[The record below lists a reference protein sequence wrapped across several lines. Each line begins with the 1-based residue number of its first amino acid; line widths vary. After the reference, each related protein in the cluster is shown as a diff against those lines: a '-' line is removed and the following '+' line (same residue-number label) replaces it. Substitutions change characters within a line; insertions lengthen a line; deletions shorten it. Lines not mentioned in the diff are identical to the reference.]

1 MTNELAGPGNHDPR
15 VSRRGD
21 AHPAAAGVLNHGAVI
36 NFFTAS
42 LTSVLLYGFSYVFAS
57 LGLWISVI
65 AQSFVATVWLLLAY
79 YSLRNVRDAQFPDQ
93 PLSFVAQDFFGVWVL
108 GTGFLISNLARRIL
122 RRS

>member
-1 MTNELAGPGNHDPR
+1 MGWQDLAIPTIAFLAGVMLIPQLQD
-15 VSRRGD
+15 
-21 AHPAAAGVLNHGAVI
+21 VLNRGAVI

-42 LTSVLLYGFSYVFAS
+42 LTSVILFILSYVFATLS
-57 LGLWISVI
+57 LWFSVI